1 MSGPRSFAG
10 LVGVAL
16 LGAVLGCGGSSS
28 TSTAPAFT
36 PGPTGGPGNPV
47 ATAGPAD
54 GKQVFEQHCQKCHAI
69 NGVGGKGK
77 NPDLGKVGTS
87 HTAEWIV
94 EHTKNPTVHKPGS
107 KMPAFEKTLTA
118 EQLKAVGDYLA
129 AKK

>member
-10 LVGVAL
+10 FVGVAL

-28 TSTAPAFT
+28 TP
-36 PGPTGGPGNPV
+36 PTSGGMVAPV
-47 ATAGPAD
+47 ASRPAD
-54 GKQVFEQHCQKCHAI
+54 GKQVFEQHCQKCHAL

-77 NPDLGKVGTS
+77 NPDLGKVGAN
-87 HTAEWIV
+87 HTADWIV
-94 EHTKNPTVHKPGS
+94 EHTKNPKTHKPQSG
-107 KMPAFEKTLTA
+107 MPAFEKTLTA